1 MRVISECGVTIH
13 YIVFIKTCWPNANS
27 SFEIV
32 FGTNAQAIEKT
43 STDGDAPL
51 PVTVFGS
58 NPNPGTFYILQ
69 NWNSATS
76 TIRLSTITGDIPAAS
91 WNTSSAVFPSGGSA
105 YNTSPGEIVE
115 QVGEPRKLST
125 NDARISSGVMVNG
138 KIWCAHHVGMG
149 EPEGPVVAPV
159 PAPNED
165 PTHDDANDEFYQQA
179 LVLDRVFSESSVSPH
194 MREMLQRMR
203 WARTA
208 AGVRRASHRSSLK
221 PV

>member
-1 MRVISECGVTIH
+1 MGPVLFLLTKPTSLPT
-13 YIVFIKTCWPNANS
+13 AQL
-27 SFEIV
+27 V

-105 YNTSPGEIVE
+105 YNTSPGEIAE

-138 KIWCAHHVGMG
+138 KIWCAHHVGISSTNVAVQWWQLNG
-149 EPEGPVVAPV
+149 EPELIL
-159 PAPNED
+159 EI
-165 PTHDDANDEFYQQA
+165 FYKGGVLVTA
-179 LVLDRVFSESSVSPH
+179 LTTTIAGFLP
-194 MREMLQRMR
+194 LQS
-203 WARTA
+203 TA
-208 AGVRRASHRSSLK
+208 ARMSLSDIQFRQIHHW
-221 PV
+221 